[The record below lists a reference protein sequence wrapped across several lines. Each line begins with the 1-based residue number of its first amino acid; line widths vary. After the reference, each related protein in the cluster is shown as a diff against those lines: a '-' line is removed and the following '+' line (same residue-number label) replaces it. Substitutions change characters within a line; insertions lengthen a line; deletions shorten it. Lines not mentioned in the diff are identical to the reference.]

1 MKAHCALLALLVSIS
16 TALTA
21 QAQESGV
28 RLQQGPNGRR
38 MIANDGPAPSLR
50 RFPSQLRVPDA
61 QLEPMIAQHAG
72 NQQLDP
78 KLVKAVIQVESGY
91 RAGAVSRKGA
101 VGLMQLMPGT
111 ASNLAVRDRYDPDQN
126 VRGGTTYL
134 RQMLDRF
141 EGRVELAV
149 AAYNAGPGAVEKHRG
164 IPPFAETRDYVRRVL
179 ALYRGFDRPDIPLQP
194 VLSVRAAKSN
204 GPHSVSPV
212 RRTQV
217 VRGPNNRL
225 LVTTAL
231 VANSR

>member
-1 MKAHCALLALLVSIS
+1 MKAHCALALLVSLS

-21 QAQESGV
+21 EAQGSGSV

-38 MIANDGPAPSLR
+38 MIANDGAAPSLR

-91 RAGAVSRKGA
+91 RASAVSRKGA

-111 ASNLAVRDRYDPDQN
+111 ASNLAVHDRYDPDQN

-194 VLSVRAAKSN
+194 VLAAK
-204 GPHSVSPV
+204 PHGARQAAPV

-231 VANSR
+231 IGASSR

>member
-1 MKAHCALLALLVSIS
+1 MKAHCALLALLVSVP

-21 QAQESGV
+21 EAQGSGV

-38 MIANDGPAPSLR
+38 MIANDGAAPSLR

-61 QLEPMIAQHAG
+61 QLEPMIAQHAV

-91 RAGAVSRKGA
+91 RASAVSRKGA

-111 ASNLAVRDRYDPDQN
+111 ASNLAVHDRYDPDQN

-194 VLSVRAAKSN
+194 VLAAKSHE
-204 GPHSVSPV
+204 PRSVAPV

-231 VANSR
+231 SGR